1 MTFPRGLELSGLD
14 GTNPLGFL
22 AAVGTLVVVQAA
34 GKHEAR
40 LRWTKGRT
48 WTPVLDGI
56 TALDQEK
63 CQGGPGGRLMSTTRV
78 DGITT
83 IDQEKFQEKFSENV
97 AYALRG
103 AQVTGA
109 DDEQRKEAEEAFQQA
124 RTAVKKKNEE
134 IKKRGLRGK
143 EREAAIEAEVRPLEK
158 EQEEKRKAWLDALK
172 KAVPRP
178 ELALGSR
185 IDCMPDE
192 YREHACNFRAEAK
205 REALDFLAAF
215 GSDACREEKGR
226 AIKAT
231 PFCFIRG
238 SGHQE
243 FLETVSK
250 LHEKVDPKRVRQVL
264 FEPWTYRDPGLS
276 MRWDPHEDRRYA
288 LLDVK
293 PADEGVSTVWM
304 ANLLAYRG
312 LVLFPCAPTRSGLAT
327 TAWTLVEEEVF
338 TWPIWE
344 FPASSEVVR
353 TMLQLRE
360 LSEAYPDAALLRA
373 RGIATV
379 FRARRTRF
387 PRTGASYKWSFS
399 PARACW

>member
-1 MTFPRGLELSGLD
+1 MTSPKGLELSGLD

-22 AAVGTLVVVQAA
+22 AAVGTLVVVQVA
-34 GKHEAR
+34 GEHEAC

-56 TALDQEK
+56 T
-63 CQGGPGGRLMSTTRV
+63 V
-78 DGITT
+78 
-83 IDQEKFQEKFSENV
+83 IDQTRFREKFSENV
-97 AYALRG
+97 AHALRN

-109 DDEQRKEAEEAFQQA
+109 DDEKRGEAKKAFDQA
-124 RTAVKKKNEE
+124 RTAVKKKSEE

-143 EREAAIEAEVRPLEK
+143 ERKAAIEAEVRPLEK

-185 IDCMPDE
+185 IDCTPDE
-192 YREHACNFRAEAK
+192 YREHACNFRAEAT

-215 GSDACREEKGR
+215 GSDACREEKGK
-226 AIKAT
+226 AIRAT

-250 LHEKVDPKRVRQVL
+250 LHEKVDPTRVRQAL
-264 FEPWTYRDPGLS
+264 FEPWTYRDSGLS

-288 LLDVK
+288 LMDVK
-293 PADEGVSTVWM
+293 PADEGVSTMWM

-312 LVLFPCAPTRSGLAT
+312 LVLFPCAPIRSGLAT
-327 TAWTLVEEEVF
+327 TAWTTIDEEEVL

-344 FPASSEVVR
+344 FPASPDAVR
-353 TMLQLRE
+353 TLLQLRE
-360 LSEAYPDAALLRA
+360 LAEACPDAALLRA